1 MSYKAS
7 LIISVYDN
15 IPFLRAVLDSLAYQT
30 ETNFEVII
38 SEDAEHAELAQ
49 FVSSY
54 PFRNDYQHLTQPDEG
69 WRKEKA
75 LNNAIR
81 AAKSDYLIFID
92 GDCVLHPRFIE
103 YHLKMAGEKYIL
115 AGKRVKLNARLS
127 DKILSDSKS
136 S

>member
-103 YHLKMAGEKYIL
+103 LCRHNTCHRGFPDTHYAGHDREFRKTL
-115 AGKRVKLNARLS
+115 ALH
-127 DKILSDSKS
+127 
-136 S
+136 

>member
-54 PFRNDYQHLTQPDEG
+54 PFRNPLLYQSLPP
-69 WRKEKA
+69 A
-75 LNNAIR
+75 LR
-81 AAKSDYLIFID
+81 
-92 GDCVLHPRFIE
+92 P
-103 YHLKMAGEKYIL
+103 
-115 AGKRVKLNARLS
+115 
-127 DKILSDSKS
+127 
-136 S
+136 